1 MGWSMQGFT
10 SLTIPSG
17 ATTGARVVIVNPV
30 TGDVMD
36 VYNALNQLIANIDS
50 DGQYTVYQFD
60 TFSHAA
66 IQHTQFGQEGIIYF
80 SDVDNS
86 DAIMEWTSSAAGAPS
101 TQAVWTI
108 QVANNDPGTHFEVYT
123 LQVFAGSDDASK
135 GPTMVGTERQV
146 TGSVVQSDQVSTSN
160 LEHMVAISDTTD
172 ASGFLVFNHGASF
185 KDAAGNPKAPN
196 FIFTQAHGAGTPAFG
211 HCNLVDGSITAT
223 QAKVLCVNN
232 NGTIRT
238 SAPVTFWAW
247 SKG

>member
-17 ATTGARVVIVNPV
+17 ATSGARVIIVNPV

-50 DGQYTVYQFD
+50 EGQYTVYQFD

-86 DAIMEWTSSAAGAPS
+86 DAIMEWTSSAAGQPG

-108 QVANNDPGTHFEVYT
+108 QVANNNPGINFEVYT
-123 LQVFAGSDDASK
+123 LQVFAGSDDATK
-135 GPTMVGTERQV
+135 KPTMTGTERGI
-146 TGSVVQSDQVSTSN
+146 TGSVMQSDQVSTNN
-160 LEHMVAISDTTD
+160 LVHYAAISGTTNG
-172 ASGFLVFNHGASF
+172 SGFLTFSHGASF
-185 KDAAGNPKAPN
+185 TPTM
-196 FIFTQAHGAGTPAFG
+196 IFAQVHDQGTPTFG
-211 HCNLVDGSITAT
+211 MIDIINGSITSS
-223 QAKVLCVNN
+223 QAQGFFVQFGGAARTNAAVNFWIMCV
-232 NGTIRT
+232 G
-238 SAPVTFWAW
+238 
-247 SKG
+247 